1 MPTARLTISE
11 VHRRTGI
18 PVTTLRFYEKEL
30 PDFFHVEKTTGG
42 HRRYTE
48 TSVAQFQAVRRM
60 VEQEGVRLGQL
71 RDRLTPAAEAGDLR
85 RHVDLLLSVQ
95 DAMTQQLDALV
106 DRVKAIEAELAM
118 IKGGGGS
125 PRSGTAQ
132 QKKRRWF

>member
-1 MPTARLTISE
+1 MPNARLTISE

-48 TSVAQFQAVRRM
+48 ASVAQFQAVRRM
-60 VEQEGVRLGQL
+60 VDQEGMRLGQL
-71 RDRLTPAAEAGDLR
+71 RDRLTPAADSGDLR

-95 DAMTQQLDALV
+95 DAMTQQIDELTERL
-106 DRVKAIEAELAM
+106 RAIEAELAM
-118 IKGGGGS
+118 IKGDGARRGAS
-125 PRSGTAQ
+125 PS
-132 QKKRRWF
+132 KKRRWF

>member
-48 TSVAQFQAVRRM
+48 TSVAQFQAVRHM

-71 RDRLTPAAEAGDLR
+71 RDRLTPAGDAGDVR

-95 DAMTQQLDALV
+95 DAMTQQLDDLRE
-106 DRVKAIEAELAM
+106 RVKAIETELSM
-118 IKGGGGS
+118 IKGDSS
-125 PRSGTAQ
+125 PRSSSPS
-132 QKKRRWF
+132 KKRRWF

>member
-48 TSVAQFQAVRRM
+48 TSVAQFQAVRHM

-71 RDRLTPAAEAGDLR
+71 RDRLTPAGDAGDVR

-95 DAMTQQLDALV
+95 DAMTQQLDDLRE
-106 DRVKAIEAELAM
+106 RVKAIETELSM
-118 IKGGGGS
+118 IKGDGS
-125 PRSGTAQ
+125 PRSSSPS
-132 QKKRRWF
+132 KKRRWF

>member
-1 MPTARLTISE
+1 VPTARLTISE

-60 VEQEGVRLGQL
+60 VEQEGMRLGQL
-71 RDRLTPAAEAGDLR
+71 RDRLTPAGDANDLR
-85 RHVDLLLSVQ
+85 RHVDLLLAVQ
-95 DAMTQQLDALV
+95 DAMTEQLDELRA
-106 DRVKAIEAELAM
+106 RVKAIEAELSM
-118 IKGGGGS
+118 IKGDGAS
-125 PRSGTAQ
+125 RGTSSS
-132 QKKRRWF
+132 KKRRWF

>member
-30 PDFFHVEKTTGG
+30 PDFFHVEKTSGG

-48 TSVAQFQAVRRM
+48 TSVAQFQAVRHM

-71 RDRLTPAAEAGDLR
+71 RDRLTPAGEAGDLR

-95 DAMTQQLDALV
+95 DALTQHLDELAT
-106 DRVKAIEAELAM
+106 RVAAIETELAM
-118 IKGGGGS
+118 IKGDAGP
-125 PRSGTAQ
+125 PRSGVAT

>member
-42 HRRYTE
+42 HRRYSE
-48 TSVAQFQAVRRM
+48 ASVAQFQAVRRM
-60 VEQEGVRLGQL
+60 VDQEGMRLGQL
-71 RDRLTPAAEAGDLR
+71 RDRLTPAGDAGDLR

-95 DAMTQQLDALV
+95 DAMTQQIDELRE
-106 DRVKAIEAELAM
+106 RVRAIEAELSM
-118 IKGGGGS
+118 IKGDGA
-125 PRSGTAQ
+125 PRSTSSA
-132 QKKRRWF
+132 KKRRWF

>member
-1 MPTARLTISE
+1 MPIARLTISE

-48 TSVAQFQAVRRM
+48 TSVAQFQAVRHM

-71 RDRLTPAAEAGDLR
+71 RDRLTPAGDAGDVR

-95 DAMTQQLDALV
+95 DAMTQQLDDLRE
-106 DRVKAIEAELAM
+106 RVKAIEAELSM
-118 IKGGGGS
+118 IKGDGS
-125 PRSGTAQ
+125 PRSSSSS
-132 QKKRRWF
+132 KKRRWF

>member
-1 MPTARLTISE
+1 
-11 VHRRTGI
+11 
-18 PVTTLRFYEKEL
+18 TLRFYEKEL
-30 PDFFHVEKTTGG
+30 PDFFQVEKTTGG

-85 RHVDLLLSVQ
+85 RHVDLLLAVQ

-106 DRVKAIEAELAM
+106 ERVKAIEAELAM
-118 IKGGGGS
+118 IKGGGGP

>member
-30 PDFFHVEKTTGG
+30 PDFFHIEKTTGG

-48 TSVAQFQAVRRM
+48 ASVAQFQAVRRM

-71 RDRLTPAAEAGDLR
+71 RDRLTPSGDAGDLR

-95 DAMTQQLDALV
+95 DAMTQQV
-106 DRVKAIEAELAM
+106 DELRERVAAIEAELSM
-118 IKGGGGS
+118 IKGDGA
-125 PRSGTAQ
+125 PRGTSSAR
-132 QKKRRWF
+132 KRRWF